1 MQCLLKRKLSLASRH
16 WLFSVICTQPC
27 EDLSPA
33 EMSSQ
38 NTVFPLGM
46 EDKEKGLYCHGEL
59 ETMGPKIVSK
69 MAQAVGSVPC
79 GHSTVC

>member
-1 MQCLLKRKLSLASRH
+1 
-16 WLFSVICTQPC
+16 
-27 EDLSPA
+27 
-33 EMSSQ
+33 MSSQ

-46 EDKEKGLYCHGEL
+46 GDKEKGLYCYGEL
-59 ETMGPKIVSK
+59 ETMGPKTVSK